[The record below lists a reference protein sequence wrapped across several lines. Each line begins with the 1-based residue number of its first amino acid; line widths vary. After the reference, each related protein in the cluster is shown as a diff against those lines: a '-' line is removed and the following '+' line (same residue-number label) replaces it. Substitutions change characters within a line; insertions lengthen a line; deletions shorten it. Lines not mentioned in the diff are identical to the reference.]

1 MVNIAICDDRKECN
15 ENLQKML
22 KNYFRQRNINFK
34 ITEFL
39 SGTELSKTYT
49 SGMFDFIFLDVQMP
63 GLGGDETAEQ
73 IRNKDLSVDIV
84 FITNMKDQPLMG
96 YNYNAKGFLF
106 KEVSQEQIDNLMNR
120 LIGEMSRRE
129 DIGVYPVKL
138 KFDKGT
144 VHLQLSSVKY
154 FESRDKDIY
163 AVTETETFEFRE
175 KLSNL
180 EKDLSGKGFI
190 RINRSFLMNISY
202 VFKDFG
208 DCIVLKTGENFS
220 ISRGCKNFVRNALRE
235 RR

>member
-1 MVNIAICDDRKECN
+1 
-15 ENLQKML
+15 ML